1 MTTKTKD
8 AEAND
13 FYFWL
18 GSDDEADPVSKREF
32 EWMIARYEQLLK
44 EFTNAKPS

>member
-1 MTTKTKD
+1 MTTTNKD
-8 AEAND
+8 EEAND

-18 GSDDEADPVSKREF
+18 GSDDEAEPVSKRQF

-44 EFTNAKPS
+44 EFTNAKIS